1 MEITTPVTRHLDQL
15 GIPYRIFRHPGPIE
29 SLEQAARE
37 RGQRPSQVV
46 RSIVFRLSEGEY
58 LMVLVAGPEQIS
70 WSNLRTYLNQSR
82 ISMADPEDVQAATGY
97 VTGAVSPLG
106 LPQPLRIL
114 VDRSVL
120 AEEELSL
127 GSGERGLA
135 IILSR
140 ENLLR
145 SLGSVE
151 IGEFTRSVSII

>member
-1 MEITTPVTRHLDQL
+1 MDIATPVTRVLDQL
-15 GIPYRIFRHPGPIE
+15 GIPYRIFQHPGPIE

-46 RSIVFRLSEGEY
+46 RSIIFRLSEGEY

-70 WSNLRTYLNQSR
+70 WPNLRAYLNQSR
-82 ISMADPEDVQAATGY
+82 ISMADPEDVQRATGY

-106 LPQPLRIL
+106 LPQPMRIL

-127 GSGERGLA
+127 GSGERGVT

-145 SLGSVE
+145 SIGSVE
-151 IGEFTRSVSII
+151 IGDFSRPISPT

>member
-70 WSNLRTYLNQSR
+70 WSNLRAYLNQSR